1 MNTNCPNCN
10 YEECLPTETD
20 EINFDN
26 NRTGHFYADY
36 WCPVCKKYFR
46 HCFKFN
52 YTITKEWNR

>member
-10 YEECLPTETD
+10 YEKCFPADED
-20 EINFDN
+20 EINFDSN
-26 NRTGHFYADY
+26 GTGHFYADY

-52 YTITKEWNR
+52 YTITEEWNR